1 MSDERLPVVSM
12 DGFNLPYSTEAEQ
25 AILGSVLL
33 DSDTL
38 NEIMAMIPS
47 ADYFYL
53 SNHKMI

>member
-38 NEIMAMIPS
+38 
-47 ADYFYL
+47 
-53 SNHKMI
+53 K